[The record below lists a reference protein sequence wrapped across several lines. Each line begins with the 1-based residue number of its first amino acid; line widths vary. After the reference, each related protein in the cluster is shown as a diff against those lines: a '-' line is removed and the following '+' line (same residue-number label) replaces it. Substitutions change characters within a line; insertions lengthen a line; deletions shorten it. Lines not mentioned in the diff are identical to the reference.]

1 MGRTMIRSNLVFAA
15 LVASAIACGDGGS
28 TGGATSAATPVPATL
43 TVPGRPSDQVT
54 DVAAV
59 GLSREQLAEIERACE
74 QVEGIPGI
82 SDKCIDSIADVAV
95 LPSPPVAGATTSPS
109 SQPPCH
115 QPPCVIMGLVAGEKE
130 IGVVKIWDPGPGS
143 TICRRRAD
151 LCSGATVAARSIVAP
166 TSTTTIP
173 PTTSTTTRTT
183 GRPPTTGT
191 GTGMPSWPSPT
202 PPPRT
207 TGS

>member
-1 MGRTMIRSNLVFAA
+1 MGRTTIRTTLVFAA
-15 LVASAIACGDGGS
+15 LVASATACGGGGS
-28 TGGATSAATPVPATL
+28 TGGATSATTPVPVSL

-95 LPSPPVAGATTSPS
+95 LPTATTTPGASPPSR
-109 SQPPCH
+109 PPCH
-115 QPPCVIMGLVAGEKE
+115 EPPCVLFGLARDDADV
-130 IGVVKIWDPGPGS
+130 GVVMIWDPDPGS
-143 TICRRRAD
+143 TFCRRRAE

-166 TSTTTIP
+166 TSTTTP
-173 PTTSTTTRTT
+173 PTTSTRTT

-191 GTGMPSWPSPT
+191 GTGTPPSWPTPT